1 MHGVGLDEPLHK
13 WFDTKTPKTTIDSN
27 YIVNIL
33 SENELADYKPSSKI
47 VFIGNLPSIEIITKS
62 KKGNQWQLAS
72 LTFETN
78 NTSINIKV
86 DEMQGKW
93 LHGLLEKIS
102 IQQQSIFTMQ
112 EVKDDYGAS
121 GLEDFELFW
130 DNKPVNQLYKA
141 GLLIL

>member
-1 MHGVGLDEPLHK
+1 L
-13 WFDTKTPKTTIDSN
+13 KTPKTTIDPN

-33 SENELADYKPSSKI
+33 SEHELAEYKSTSKI
-47 VFIGNLPSIEIITKS
+47 VFTGNQPSIEIITKS
-62 KKGNQWQLAS
+62 KKGNQWQMAS
-72 LTFETN
+72 LTFQTN
-78 NTSINIKV
+78 NSTINIKV

-102 IQQQSIFTMQ
+102 IQNQSIFTMQ
-112 EVKDDYGAS
+112 EVKDDYTNA

-141 GLLIL
+141 GVIML